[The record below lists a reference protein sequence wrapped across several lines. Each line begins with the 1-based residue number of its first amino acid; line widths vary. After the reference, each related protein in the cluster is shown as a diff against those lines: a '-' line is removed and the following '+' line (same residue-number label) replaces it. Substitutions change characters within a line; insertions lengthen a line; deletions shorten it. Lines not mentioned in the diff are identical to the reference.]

1 MNRELKTKWLE
12 ALRSGKYKQ
21 GRMALRTIQDEFC
34 CLGVLC
40 DIVAPD
46 AWSKRLPNS
55 DHYIHMNN
63 GGGIPSFNLYP
74 EYAPDFAPN
83 KHGQGRLGVLVNM
96 NDSGKTFAEIAD
108 YIEENL

>member
-21 GRMALRTIQDEFC
+21 GRSALRTIQDEFC

-46 AWSKRLPNS
+46 AWSKPAPSVWSSLVMTKTKSKVPFLPRSTN
-55 DHYIHMNN
+55 
-63 GGGIPSFNLYP
+63 
-74 EYAPDFAPN
+74 
-83 KHGQGRLGVLVNM
+83 
-96 NDSGKTFAEIAD
+96 
-108 YIEENL
+108 